1 MIGQMMWDAPRDT
14 SRHHRDDITFLV
26 GFLMEGFLWT
36 FISHFSIPTFLFHQL
51 DVDHESPCI
60 SFEGMNISNP
70 PAIGNV
76 ESLDPLFW

>member
-1 MIGQMMWDAPRDT
+1 MIGHMIWDAPRAT

-26 GFLMEGFLWT
+26 GLLWKDSFEPSFRT
-36 FISHFSIPTFLFHQL
+36 GAFQHLIFHQL
-51 DVDHESPCI
+51 DVDHESP
-60 SFEGMNISNP
+60 NISNP